1 MQDTMPTENG
11 YKRNLSCMFWSF
23 NLRNDAL
30 HIELDGDG
38 DGDGDVTDDGD
49 ADDDDGDAVAITNLS
64 H

>member
-1 MQDTMPTENG
+1 MPTENG

-38 DGDGDVTDDGD
+38 DVTDDGD

>member
-11 YKRNLSCMFWSF
+11 YKRNLSCTIWSF

-30 HIELDGDG
+30 HIEF
-38 DGDGDVTDDGD
+38 DGDVTDDG
-49 ADDDDGDAVAITNLS
+49 DGDAVAITNLS